1 MIVIV
6 TEASHVD
13 LDVSKTHSHLSQHHL
28 STIVTQHPRLSGN
41 KLSAVEGNVF
51 ENLNNLN
58 VLNLSHNRF
67 HFVPIIAQNR
77 FSLPLTYNC
86 YCNTSFLQDND
97 DWGEKSQESEQPES
111 TEVKAQSKIFRFSI
125 FFTHIFIYR
134 NKINFFPQAGQ

>member
-13 LDVSKTHSHLSQHHL
+13 LNVSLTNRHLSAIVTQHHL
-28 STIVTQHPRLSGN
+28 PTIVTQHPRLSGN

-67 HFVPIIAQNR
+67 HFVPI
-77 FSLPLTYNC
+77 FY
-86 YCNTSFLQDND
+86 
-97 DWGEKSQESEQPES
+97 
-111 TEVKAQSKIFRFSI
+111 SKQVLFAVDI
-125 FFTHIFIYR
+125 
-134 NKINFFPQAGQ
+134 